1 MSVGI
6 PLPELNI
13 QGPAPS
19 PPPDALAEFQ
29 RASQLQTAAAQRQA
43 IAAQTTA
50 QNQNNQAQAMQLK
63 DEQLRRSLAPQF
75 VQKDD
80 SGKPTGFD
88 TEGLYNAMLQG
99 GADPLSI
106 QSLRMK
112 QAEMQKSLIGLS
124 DAQIEHQQKVNGL
137 LVDGIESVRDANN
150 KALEKS
156 GGAAPQSA
164 APVSPMGPA
173 VPGTG
178 GMPAGMLPNMPAA
191 QEIAQRSPIGAAQ
204 PGSPESLGAP
214 PSGTAPTQS
223 ESALQGAASAP
234 KPITPEAQQAYHS
247 FLLRMAQTGVPIGQ
261 FKPVLTD
268 TSDLD
273 QAEAGAGLHAEL
285 LNQHKKEADIA
296 EAAGKGAQ
304 SQAEAAKANIIS
316 IPELGGVYHVDTGE
330 FKPVNGGTMSGAMLE
345 SKYVMDQ
352 AQKQRTGTS
361 PDPQFDRGY
370 ERFKTLVPQFNINMA
385 ASGGGLGP
393 TAAGAGGAGGTTG
406 QASRDQIPA
415 AIRGRVEAALDYRQ
429 PLPPAGRNNPVN
441 NAISEWVYKVDPQ
454 HDETNFPARNKMMTA
469 LTSGPESTQINA
481 INTALGHVGVLS
493 DAIDGL
499 KNNDTRTLNVI
510 GNRLGVEFGTKTGD
524 AASMFKAIIHKVG
537 PELTAAYVQGGG
549 GEGER
554 GTNAAD
560 FDENLAPSI
569 LHGNAAITTQ
579 LLRSKIGSI
588 ENQYQNTML
597 RNDFQQR
604 FITPEARRTLQK
616 LSPQGGGGG
625 AAGGH
630 VIQIGDKQ
638 YKYKGSGNTADL
650 ANYDEVAR

>member
-112 QAEMQKSLIGLS
+112 QAETQKSLIGLS

-164 APVSPMGPA
+164 APVSPMGPT

-361 PDPQFDRGY
+361 PDPQFDKGF
-370 ERFKTLVPQFNINMA
+370 ERFKTLVPVANFNLQNAGA
-385 ASGGGLGP
+385 AADSGGGP
-393 TAAGAGGAGGTTG
+393 SQIATAIANN
-406 QASRDQIPA
+406 QMKWS
-415 AIRGRVEAALDYRQ
+415 EAVSPRTPQ
-429 PLPPAGRNNPVN
+429 SVK
-441 NAISEWVYKVDPQ
+441 NAIMAQVFKINPNYDTSEFGL
-454 HDETNFPARNKMMTA
+454 ETDAAKKAR
-469 LTSGPESTQINA
+469 SGAWADTRLA
-481 INTALGHVGVLS
+481 YNTALDHSKQLLET
-493 DAIDGL
+493 IDGL
-499 KNNDTRTLNVI
+499 NNGDVQKLNSLKNYFKTQFGSPDVPSYSAVANAYNHEVTSVLAKGHLTDAEIAQGGSTLPSNASPQ
-510 GNRLGVEFGTKTGD
+510 
-524 AASMFKAIIHKVG
+524 AAHKVVSDFNQLMQSKRD
-537 PELTAAYVQGGG
+537 ELDKIIKMGAGNKANSVLAPDAQGGDFFGQFG
-549 GEGER
+549 GKSR
-554 GTNAAD
+554 
-560 FDENLAPSI
+560 
-569 LHGNAAITTQ
+569 
-579 LLRSKIGSI
+579 
-588 ENQYQNTML
+588 
-597 RNDFQQR
+597 
-604 FITPEARRTLQK
+604 
-616 LSPQGGGGG
+616 
-625 AAGGH
+625 
-630 VIQIGDKQ
+630 
-638 YKYKGSGNTADL
+638 
-650 ANYDEVAR
+650 

>member
-124 DAQIEHQQKVNGL
+124 DAQIEHQQKINGL

-304 SQAEAAKANIIS
+304 SQAEAAASEWKPAGEGTLVNFKTGQIIHGVASPNVEAFKSYVAKGGDPLNFQSDQAAREASNPALQAAKLHDATALKAAEQAITDGDPRAAAQLLVDGTVAPSQIIS
-316 IPELGGVYHVDTGE
+316 SR
-330 FKPVNGGTMSGAMLE
+330 KPAFAQQAFSAAQQMQPGWNAQRADADYSVAKSPANVAFFGSAKSLTDPGGTLDQLKAAAKDIPQHDIPVFNTVDDAIKASTGSGPVAKYAALALGVADDYSKVMGGGQGSDTSRSQAMNLIGAKQSPEQREASLE
-345 SKYVMDQ
+345 
-352 AQKQRTGTS
+352 GI
-361 PDPQFDRGY
+361 RGAVGSQTNSRIGNNPVLRKMY
-370 ERFKTLVPQFNINMA
+370 GDSANVQP
-385 ASGGGLGP
+385 SGGGMVTMKAPNGQTKQVSPDQVEHFKSLG
-393 TAAGAGGAGGTTG
+393 A
-406 QASRDQIPA
+406 
-415 AIRGRVEAALDYRQ
+415 
-429 PLPPAGRNNPVN
+429 
-441 NAISEWVYKVDPQ
+441 
-454 HDETNFPARNKMMTA
+454 
-469 LTSGPESTQINA
+469 
-481 INTALGHVGVLS
+481 
-493 DAIDGL
+493 
-499 KNNDTRTLNVI
+499 TL
-510 GNRLGVEFGTKTGD
+510 
-524 AASMFKAIIHKVG
+524 
-537 PELTAAYVQGGG
+537 VQ
-549 GEGER
+549 
-554 GTNAAD
+554 
-560 FDENLAPSI
+560 
-569 LHGNAAITTQ
+569 
-579 LLRSKIGSI
+579 
-588 ENQYQNTML
+588 
-597 RNDFQQR
+597 
-604 FITPEARRTLQK
+604 
-616 LSPQGGGGG
+616 
-625 AAGGH
+625 
-630 VIQIGDKQ
+630 
-638 YKYKGSGNTADL
+638 
-650 ANYDEVAR
+650 